1 MVVIFQ
7 AEKFGWIKWLVIVGK
22 GKIEGRKAVSVKEDG
37 KRRLN
42 LD

>member
-1 MVVIFQ
+1 VVVIFQ
-7 AEKFGWIKWLVIVGK
+7 VEKFGWIKWLVIVRK

-37 KRRLN
+37 KRPLN